1 MPRFPSAARGVAR
14 LSLGLALALAGCS
27 RSASYTQNESVEGTV
42 TLDGAPVANAV
53 VQFVPNIDPNVQAP
67 SSSGYTDE
75 KGHFKLTCDNT
86 KPGAVVGKHN
96 VVVFPGRSAGGADDE
111 EAQTAPRAKVAP
123 VPNVYSLASTTPL
136 KIEVTADK
144 HTYDLTLSKRGQ

>member
-1 MPRFPSAARGVAR
+1 MLRLRSAVRGVAR
-14 LSLGLALALAGCS
+14 LSLGVVLVLGGCS
-27 RSASYTQNESVEGTV
+27 HSASYTQNESVEGTV
-42 TLDGAPVANAV
+42 TLDGVPVANAV
-53 VQFVPNIDPNVQAP
+53 VQFVPDIDPKVQAP

-96 VVVFPGRSAGGADDE
+96 VVVLPGRSGGGADDE
-111 EAQTAPRAKVAP
+111 EAKAAPRAKVAP

-136 KIEVTADK
+136 KIEVTVEN
-144 HTYDLTLSKRGQ
+144 HSYDLALTKRGQ

>member
-1 MPRFPSAARGVAR
+1 MLRFPSAVRGAVR
-14 LSLGLALALAGCS
+14 LSLGIVLALAGCS
-27 RSASYTQNESVEGTV
+27 RSTSYTQNESVEGTV

-53 VQFVPNIDPNVQAP
+53 VQFVPDIDPKVQAP

-75 KGHFKLTCDNT
+75 KGHFKLTCENT

-96 VVVFPGRSAGGADDE
+96 VVVFPGRSGGGADDE
-111 EAQTAPRAKVAP
+111 EAKAAPRAKAAP

-136 KIEVTADK
+136 KVEVTADK
-144 HTYDLTLSKRGQ
+144 HTYDLTLTKRGQ